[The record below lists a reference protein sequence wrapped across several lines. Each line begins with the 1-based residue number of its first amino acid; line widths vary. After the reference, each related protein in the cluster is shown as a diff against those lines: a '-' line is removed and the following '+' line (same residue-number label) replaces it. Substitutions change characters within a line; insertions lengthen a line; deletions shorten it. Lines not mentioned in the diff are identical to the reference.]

1 MRNINKSLFN
11 LIKKELNIFVEN
23 RREIIK
29 KIDAIINLYING
41 MLKHEPCN
49 LAKYE
54 DLFKMIFGK
63 DFSIGAL
70 TTKNFIEEMKTKRAA
85 VEMEIAKIETIQA
98 SLKKDGMVDV
108 VFGLPFLCF
117 AVSSWES
124 DLSYIML
131 NGIKLNGIRDKYRR
145 PELVD
150 STEEVLTTY
159 ESMMSQLVEDDYT
172 ISFDNAQQ
180 FIVLYISY
188 LTVFHN
194 RRVVKWSDKD
204 DLENQGKLGS
214 SLVLLMR
221 SLIGYLTFCET
232 GHRITLEESNTLV
245 KEILAADKNKS
256 LATVTYELAKSSIE
270 KYRNLTVEIKE
281 ESEIKESVDEEPDE
295 EEPTYEETLA
305 ALRTSRLTDEEL
317 ELYSVAQGIASTES
331 IRDDIDAILAMLLE
345 VTNEEDEASL
355 LEDLS
360 KAFASLLKVLESA
373 SFKKSKVAYY
383 TEAINGL
390 KTPKVMSSLIE
401 DGKGYY
407 ELAKDS
413 LHLLEWGMTD
423 GDALVKAQDLPCPI
437 WMKGRRYRVL
447 YTKVEDIAILID
459 CGKAED
465 ILSKLDVVR
474 TDEFQEYYRKMTKF
488 IRDGGEPLSQGY
500 GNAIFRV
507 LVSGASK
514 TKRKN

>member
-1 MRNINKSLFN
+1 MRKINKSLFN
-11 LIKKELNIFVEN
+11 LIKKELNIFVSN

-29 KIDAIINLYING
+29 MIDAITNLYIRS

-49 LAKYE
+49 LAKHE

-63 DFSIGAL
+63 DFSIGTL
-70 TTKNFIEEMKTKRAA
+70 TTKNFIEEMKAKRAA
-85 VEMEIAKIETIQA
+85 VEMEIAKLETIRA
-98 SLKKDGMVDV
+98 SLKNGGMADV
-108 VFGLPFLCF
+108 SYSLPFLCF
-117 AVSSWES
+117 AVSSWEP

-131 NGIKLNGIRDKYRR
+131 SGIKINGIKDKYRR

-150 STEEVLTTY
+150 STEDVLTTY
-159 ESMMSQLVEDDYT
+159 ESMMSQLIEDDYT

-188 LTVFHN
+188 LTTFHN

-204 DLENQGKLGS
+204 DLENQSKFDS
-214 SLVLLMR
+214 SLILLMR
-221 SLIGYLTFCET
+221 SLIGYLVLCET
-232 GHRITLEESNTLV
+232 GLSMTLEESNALV
-245 KEILAADKNKS
+245 KEILEADKNKS
-256 LATVTYELAKSSIE
+256 LATVTYEFAKSSIE
-270 KYRNLTVEIKE
+270 KYRKLAVDAKKV
-281 ESEIKESVDEEPDE
+281 SETEKLISEEPANE
-295 EEPTYEETLA
+295 EATYEETLA
-305 ALRTSRLTDEEL
+305 DLRTNRLTDEEL

-331 IRDDIDAILAMLLE
+331 IRDDIDAVLAMLLE
-345 VTNEEDEASL
+345 VTNEEDETEL

-360 KAFASLLKVLESA
+360 KAFASLLKVLENA

-383 TEAINGL
+383 TETINGL
-390 KTPKVMSSLIE
+390 KIPKVMSSLIE
-401 DGKGYY
+401 DGKSYY

-413 LHLLEWGMTD
+413 LHLLEWGITD
-423 GDALVKAQDLPCPI
+423 GDNLVKAQDLPCPI

-447 YTKVEDIAILID
+447 YTKVDDIAILID
-459 CGKAED
+459 CGKSED

-474 TDEFQEYYRKMTKF
+474 TDEFKEYYRKMAKF

-500 GNAIFRV
+500 GNAIFKL

-514 TKRKN
+514 AKRKN